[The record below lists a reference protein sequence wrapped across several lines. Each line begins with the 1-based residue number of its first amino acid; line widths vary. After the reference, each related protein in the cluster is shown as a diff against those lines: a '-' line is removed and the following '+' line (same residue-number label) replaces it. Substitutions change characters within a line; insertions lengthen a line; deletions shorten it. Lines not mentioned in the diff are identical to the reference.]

1 MKRICLILC
10 TSCALWG
17 SVRGQFLGGALSQKS
32 SDLKSVAKQ
41 IALLQLYI
49 GWIEKGYQIARDGLT
64 TIGEIKN
71 GEFNLHS
78 VFFNS
83 MSSVNPA
90 IRKYSR
96 IGIII
101 SDQIFIVQHF
111 KNVLEIKHLTADEG
125 KYVQTIYS
133 NMIEACTNSLNELLD
148 LISDD
153 EYQMHDDER
162 IKRIDRIYDDME
174 GKVAL
179 MKRFTGQAS
188 VLSEQ
193 RAADEN
199 DIDFLQN
206 LE

>member
-1 MKRICLILC
+1 
-10 TSCALWG
+10 
-17 SVRGQFLGGALSQKS
+17 LGGIFSQKS
-32 SDLKSVAKQ
+32 ADLKSVAKQ

-49 GWIEKGYQIARDGLT
+49 GWVEKGYQIAREGLT

-71 GEFNLHS
+71 GEFNLHA

-83 MSSVNPA
+83 LSSVNPA

-101 SDQIFIVQHF
+101 SDQTFIVQHF
-111 KNVLEIKHLTADEG
+111 KKVLEIRYLTADEG
-125 KYVQTIYS
+125 RYVQTIYS
-133 NMIEACTNSLNELLD
+133 NMIDASTSSLNELIN

-153 EYQMHDDER
+153 EYKMCDDER
-162 IKRIDRIYDDME
+162 VKRIDRIYDDME

-179 MKRFTGQAS
+179 TKTITGQVS
-188 VLSEQ
+188 VLSAQ
-193 RAADEN
+193 RAAEEN
-199 DIDFLQN
+199 DLEFLQN